1 MRATLSRSTIKV
13 PKLQESNA
21 KPTAKSYELKPGI
34 IELAAKLSFSGA
46 DSENPFKHLEK
57 LSEICHTFQQ
67 DGVPEE
73 WVKWNLFPFTLIDK
87 A

>member
-1 MRATLSRSTIKV
+1 MIQE
-13 PKLQESNA
+13 PKPQESNV
-21 KPTAKSYELKPGI
+21 KPTAKSYELNPEI
-34 IELAAKLSFSGA
+34 IILAAKLSFSGA

-73 WVKWNLFPFTLIDK
+73 WVKWNLFPFPLVDK